1 MPTAPF
7 LFGAFGD
14 EDSLDVRQSRMVAG
28 ALHVTGPA
36 YVGIR
41 QHTPAYASIRQHT
54 SAYVS
59 IRQHTSAYVS
69 IRQHTSAYV
78 SSIREALHIT
88 RLKSVGNV
96 LEASLSSVRENGFAG
111 VAGVGR
117 VGCEIDAGDVGGGGP
132 SPVAFRGWEGGRC
145 CR

>member
-59 IRQHTSAYVS
+59 
-69 IRQHTSAYV
+69 
-78 SSIREALHIT
+78 SIREALHIT

-117 VGCEIDAGDVGGGGP
+117 VGCEGDAGDVGGGGP

-145 CR
+145 CRCWPASSRCAHVV